1 MSKIS
6 NHQLYR
12 LIRSHFLEIVREP
25 AVLFWGVVFPIL
37 MAWGLGIAFTKKGDL
52 TGKVAIV
59 KYVGTEHKAGE
70 SKLFDFLQKNT
81 VKSKNK
87 YSIEL
92 RNEKLGNLSLTFIE
106 TSWPEAYKMLK
117 KGNISLI
124 IEDHADDI
132 KYHFDPAS
140 SEALNLY
147 QQVTNVLAHGKQ
159 AYTASQ
165 QEIEPLTIS
174 GTRYIDFLIPGL
186 LAMGIM
192 MSCTWGI
199 SYTLIDRRSKK
210 LLRRM
215 VATPMKK
222 SNFLLALITARFSM
236 NIVEASIL
244 FLFAWLYF
252 GIHIQG
258 SIVALIAIFL
268 AGNIAFSGISILVSS
283 HTANPEVG
291 NGIINAIVTPM
302 MVISGVF
309 FSYHNFPEWS
319 IPVIRN
325 FPLTILADSMRSVF
339 NESTNLVNIYKEI
352 IILSA
357 TGIICFIIGLKIFK
371 WY

>member
-1 MSKIS
+1 MNKIS

-12 LIRSHFLEIVREP
+12 LIKSHFLEIIREP
-25 AVLFWGVVFPIL
+25 AVLFWGIIFPIL

-59 KYVGTEHKAGE
+59 KYVGTEHKTDG
-70 SKLFDFLQKNT
+70 SRLFDFLQKNT
-81 VKSKNK
+81 QKRNNEYAIILKNK
-87 YSIEL
+87 
-92 RNEKLGNLSLTFIE
+92 KLGNLSLTFIE

-117 KGNISLI
+117 KGTISLI
-124 IEDHADDI
+124 IEDHVDDI

-147 QQVTNVLAHGKQ
+147 QQISKVLTYGKQ
-159 AYTASQ
+159 AYVTSQ
-165 QEIEPLTIS
+165 EEIEPLTIT

-222 SNFLLALITARFSM
+222 SNFLLALMIARFSM
-236 NIVEASIL
+236 NIVEGFIL

-258 SIVALIAIFL
+258 SIVALIVIFL
-268 AGNIAFSGISILVSS
+268 AGNMAFSGISVLVSS

-325 FPLTILADSMRSVF
+325 FPLTILADSMRSIF
-339 NESTNLVNIYKEI
+339 NENTSLMDIYKEI

-357 TGIICFIIGLKIFK
+357 TGIVCFGIGLKIFK

>member
-1 MSKIS
+1 MNKTG
-6 NHQLYR
+6 NNQLYR
-12 LIRSHFLEIVREP
+12 LIKSHFLEIIREP
-25 AVLFWGVVFPIL
+25 AVLFWGIVFPIL
-37 MAWGLGIAFTKKGDL
+37 MAWGLGIAFTKKSDV
-52 TGKVAIV
+52 TQKVAIV
-59 KYVGTEHKAGE
+59 EYSDTAHKAGD

-81 VKSKNK
+81 HQKGSEFF
-87 YSIEL
+87 IEL
-92 RNEKLGNLSLTFIE
+92 KNSKLGNLSLVFTQ
-106 TSWPEAYKMLK
+106 TTWSEAYKMLK
-117 KGNISLI
+117 KGQVSMI
-124 IEDHADDI
+124 IEDHAHDI

-140 SEALNLY
+140 SEALSLY
-147 QQVTNVLAHGKQ
+147 QQISKVLADGAQ
-159 AYTASQ
+159 AYSVN
-165 QEIEPLTIS
+165 QEEINPLTIS

-186 LAMGIM
+186 LSMGIM
-192 MSCTWGI
+192 MSSMWGI

-222 SNFLLALITARFSM
+222 SNFLIALITARFTM
-236 NIVEASIL
+236 NLVEAFIL

-252 GIHIQG
+252 DIHIQG
-258 SIVALIAIFL
+258 SIVALVAIFL
-268 AGNIAFSGISILVSS
+268 AGNIAFSGLSILISS
-283 HTANPEVG
+283 HTSNPEVG

-339 NESTNLVNIYKEI
+339 NESVNLADIYI
-352 IILSA
+352 DVLILSA
-357 TGIICFIIGLKIFK
+357 TGVICFIVGLKIFK